1 MLGSAQSISGP
12 NMVLNTIVAESLR
25 QFADQLEGAA
35 DFDAALRQ
43 LVRDTLR
50 AHRRII
56 FNGNNYA
63 DAWVEEAA
71 RRGLRN
77 DRTTVDAL
85 PRYIDPK
92 NVALFQT
99 HRVLSP
105 TELHSRYEIK
115 LETYCKSLRIEALT
129 MLEMVRRSILPAAVR
144 YTRRLSQSA
153 LLKKQLNSGIDRA
166 VEEEIVAKLS
176 NLSGIAYRKAD
187 EMERAL
193 GEVAARGDLLAQG
206 EGYRDDILPLMAE
219 VRAAVDQME
228 TLCDEALWPLPSYG
242 KLLFSV

>member
-25 QFADQLEGAA
+25 QFADRLEGAA
-35 DFDAALRQ
+35 DFDAVLRP
-43 LVRDTLR
+43 LVCDTLR

-63 DAWVEEAA
+63 DAWVEAAA
-71 RRGLRN
+71 RCGLRN

-166 VEEEIVAKLS
+166 VEESRVLGIHGKETTPYLLAKIKDITGGDSLAA
-176 NLSGIAYRKAD
+176 NIQLVYNNA
-187 EMERAL
+187 AL
-193 GEVAARGDLLAQG
+193 AART
-206 EGYRDDILPLMAE
+206 
-219 VRAAVDQME
+219 AA
-228 TLCDEALWPLPSYG
+228 ALNALD
-242 KLLFSV
+242 